1 MALSRIATVIGGL
14 LLSKGGRGFEGRH
27 AGKLALAT
35 LAYELWQSRR
45 TGATPNLNRA
55 GRASQAQGHP
65 RQRWSGRTRG
75 RALPSPASTRQ
86 GDRNPG
92 RAAP

>member
-14 LLSKGGRGFEGRH
+14 LLSRSGRGFAGRH

-45 TGATPNLNRA
+45 SGVTPNLDRGA
-55 GRASQAQGHP
+55 RQSQRQSPGGVHP
-65 RQRWSGRTRG
+65 RRRWSGR
-75 RALPSPASTRQ
+75 A
-86 GDRNPG
+86 
-92 RAAP
+92 